1 MAELKELIKFSDKL
15 SLLYIDED
23 KEFLQ
28 NISEVLSK
36 VFLKFDNASNA
47 TEGIGSAKFN
57 NYDLIIVDSM
67 SSAMTTEQFVKNIQ
81 SINKYQDIII
91 VEKNLDEL
99 KQLALYKLGV
109 GAIVSKPLKIS
120 LLLDAILRIISKVAQ
135 ERSHTTKEIESLNE
149 TILYERKRIGRFMAS
164 EKKLQETIEAYQN
177 NIEVNKNIYELTKL
191 PNKYA
196 LQQALDETHQTIL
209 YINIDHF
216 DFINSIYGMGK
227 ANRLLKECALRLNK
241 FMPENGTV
249 YHITADEFVVLL
261 DDPQPNQ
268 NMILAKQIQSLFKE
282 VPIEFDEFSHFIV
295 FSIGIDSGKSK
306 ILFVNAK
313 SASKEARYFGG
324 DQVVIYSPK
333 SDYMLQQ
340 RENLYWIQTLK
351 KAFEENRIVTYYQP
365 IINNRDI
372 NATKH
377 YEVLCRLV
385 DTDGKIIN
393 AEKFINSAKLVGL
406 ATNVTKTM
414 IDKTFKEFKL
424 NDFSFSLNISMYD
437 LHQNYL
443 LKFLQY
449 KCERYNIAPN
459 RVYLEIVKEVIL
471 EKSLTVD
478 NQIKELRAAGFRIV
492 IDNFGSDSIVYK
504 RIFELGAEFI
514 KIDGALIKELA
525 NQTPYSLMIEGIIKF
540 AHQNSIKIIAEHVEN
555 IELYEMVKKCGIDY
569 SQGFAIA
576 KPALTL

>member
-1 MAELKELIKFSDKL
+1 MAELKEVIKFSDKL

-28 NISEVLSK
+28 NISEVLRK
-36 VFLKFDNASNA
+36 VFLKLDDANDA
-47 TEGIGSAKFN
+47 TEGIGFAKFN
-57 NYDLIIVDSM
+57 SYDLIIIDSM

-81 SINKYQDIII
+81 EIHKYQNIIV
-91 VEKNLDEL
+91 VEKNLDDKKILE
-99 KQLALYKLGV
+99 LYKLGV
-109 GAIVSKPLKIS
+109 SAIVSKPLKIS
-120 LLLDAILRIISKVAQ
+120 VLLDAILRTISKVAQ
-135 ERSHTTKEIESLNE
+135 ERVHLSKEITTLNE
-149 TILYERKRIGRFMAS
+149 TLLYERKRIGRFMAN
-164 EKKLQETIEAYQN
+164 EKKLTDTIEAYQN
-177 NIEVNKNIYELTKL
+177 NIDTNKNIYELTKL

-196 LQQALDETHQTIL
+196 LQHAIDETGQTLL

-216 DFINSIYGMGK
+216 DFVNTIYGMGK
-227 ANRLLKECALRLNK
+227 ANKLLKECASRLKK
-241 FMPENGTV
+241 FMPENGRLF
-249 YHITADEFVVLL
+249 HITADEFVVLL

-268 NMILAKQIQSLFKE
+268 DMILAKQIQSLFKE
-282 VPIEFDEFSHFIV
+282 APIEFDEFSHFIV
-295 FSIGIDSGKSK
+295 FSIGIDSGKGK

-324 DQVVIYSPK
+324 DQIIIYDVK

-340 RENLYWIQTLK
+340 RENLFWIEKLK
-351 KAFEENRIVTYYQP
+351 KAFEEDRIVTFYQP

-372 NATKH
+372 NAPKH

-385 DTDGKIIN
+385 DTDGKVIS
-393 AEKFINSAKLVGL
+393 ADKFIHSAKLAGL
-406 ATNVTKTM
+406 AIHITKTM
-414 IDKTFKEFKL
+414 IDKTFKQFKS

-443 LKFLQY
+443 LDFLKY
-449 KCERYNIAPN
+449 KCERYNITPD
-459 RVYLEIVKEVIL
+459 RVYLEIVKDVIL
-471 EKSLTVD
+471 EKSSTID
-478 NQIKELRAAGFRIV
+478 KQIKELRAAGFRIV
-492 IDNFGSDSIVYK
+492 IDNFGSDAIIYK
-504 RIFELGAEFI
+504 RIFELEAEFI

-525 NQTPYSLMIEGIIKF
+525 NQTPHSMMIESIIKL
-540 AHQNSIKIIAEHVEN
+540 AHKGGIKIIAEHVEN